1 MLEMGSSNNTW
12 EKGMRKF
19 FRWLY
24 NEYDWKMLQWIWGL
38 DKKQVTHIR
47 KRVEETDF
55 KENYGGE
62 LVIEISNPM
71 L

>member
-1 MLEMGSSNNTW
+1 M
-12 EKGMRKF
+12 F
-19 FRWLY
+19 FKWLY

-47 KRVEETDF
+47 KRVEETDI
-55 KENYGGE
+55 KTNYGGE
-62 LVIEISNPM
+62 IVIEIPNPM

>member
-1 MLEMGSSNNTW
+1 
-12 EKGMRKF
+12 MRF

-47 KRVEETDF
+47 KRVEESDIKTNDA
-55 KENYGGE
+55 GE
-62 LVIEISNPM
+62 LTLLVPNTM
-71 L
+71 FN